1 MIWKNSIQR
10 KALNNIKDIDKSIL
24 VDLKDVKI
32 DKSLSVED
40 RMISYVQQIKNPY
53 LFKVG
58 DMAVK
63 IRFTNSGQS
72 LRDKLVSIIKFYNR

>member
-1 MIWKNSIQR
+1 M
-10 KALNNIKDIDKSIL
+10 
-24 VDLKDVKI
+24 DLKDVKI